1 MVGVRKHMGRAKNA
15 TLRRVRQGDAHVL
28 SHAAAARGA
37 AGGLVLPRLR
47 GGLDRVPGGAS
58 SPPPPSYASPYPR
71 HRACIFFFALG
82 YASLSAQP
90 PAPPRVHRSR
100 SPGRGSPEN
109 PTDVSGREPWDSISV
124 MSAPPPA
131 RSVGAARGASA

>member
-90 PAPPRVHRSR
+90 PAPPASIGAVRRVEEAPKTPLTSVGE
-100 SPGRGSPEN
+100 SPGTASP
-109 PTDVSGREPWDSISV
+109 
-124 MSAPPPA
+124 
-131 RSVGAARGASA
+131 